1 MYFISTRGGEKVT
14 GAQAIVK
21 GLADNGGLY
30 VPEKFPAITQA
41 EMQAMAEM
49 NYPERAAFVLGKYL
63 ADDLGADYL
72 QEICEKAYSTFT
84 GNDPA
89 PLVKVDG
96 ESRLFVLELF
106 HGPTCAFK
114 DMALTV
120 LPYLLK
126 KSSEVTGIA
135 DDIMILTATSGDTG
149 KAALEGFR
157 DVAGTKV
164 AVFYPDEGVAKMQR
178 LQMCAQDGNNV
189 FVAAVKGNF
198 DDCQRAVK
206 RMFSS
211 KEFNEKMAKKGVR
224 LSSANS
230 INFGRLAPQIA
241 YYFSAYLDLLTSRQ
255 IEMGDEI
262 DFVVPT
268 GNFGDILAGW
278 YAKQMGLPVRK
289 LVCASNRNKV
299 LSDFFKKG
307 VYDVKRNFFRTMS
320 PSMDILVSSNLERLL
335 FEISGRNAKLTAQRM
350 ADLAEKKEYSITA
363 AEKAKLD
370 KEFFGGFASEDDM
383 IEAMYEIFDEFG
395 YAMDTHTGVA
405 LAVCDQYRRTL
416 KKNEEGDIVDETPI
430 VVLSTANPYKFPQ
443 DVLYALSGNDVKDS
457 FKGVKRLNLL
467 TAMKPPKSLTELR
480 YKPIRFKTVVENDL
494 DKMSALIER
503 FADGEIVPV
512 PAPIKR

>member
-1 MYFISTRGGEKVT
+1 MYFISTRGGERVT

-21 GLADNGGLY
+21 GLAQNGGLY
-30 VPEKFPAITQA
+30 VPESFPKISK
-41 EMQAMAEM
+41 EELESMAEM
-49 NYPERAAFVLGKYL
+49 SYPERAAFVLGKYL
-63 ADDLGADYL
+63 ADDLGEDYL
-72 QEICEKAYSTFT
+72 KEICEKAYSTFT

-89 PLVKVDG
+89 PLVKVNG
-96 ESRLFVLELF
+96 NLFVLELF

-126 KSSEVTGIA
+126 KSAEVTGI
-135 DDIMILTATSGDTG
+135 DDEILILAATSGDTG

-157 DVAGTKV
+157 DVKGTRV

-178 LQMCAQDGNNV
+178 LQMCIQDGNNV
-189 FVAAVKGNF
+189 FVSAVRGNF

-206 RMFSS
+206 RLFASEDFNAQL
-211 KEFNEKMAKKGVR
+211 KEKGVR

-241 YYFSAYLDLLTSRQ
+241 YYFSAYLDLMTSNQ

-278 YAKQMGLPVRK
+278 YAKQMGLPVRR

-299 LSDFFKKG
+299 LADFFEKG

-335 FEISGRNAKLTAQRM
+335 FEISGRNAKLTAERM
-350 ADLAEKKEYSITA
+350 AQLAEKKEYSITQ
-363 AEKAKLD
+363 AEKAILD

-383 IEAMYEIFDEFG
+383 IEAMYETFDEFG

-405 LAVCDQYRRTL
+405 LAVYAQYRDTL
-416 KKNEEGDIVDETPI
+416 EKNEDDEVIDNTPV

-457 FKGVKRLNLL
+457 FKGIKRLNLL
-467 TAMKPPKSLTELR
+467 TAMKPPKSLLDLR
-480 YKPIRFKTVVENDL
+480 YRPLRFKTVVDNDL
-494 DKMSALIER
+494 NEMATEILR
-503 FADGEIVPV
+503 FADGHIVPI
-512 PAPIKR
+512 PDGGKK

>member
-1 MYFISTRGGEKVT
+1 MYFISTRGGERVT

-21 GLADNGGLY
+21 GLAQNGGLY
-30 VPEKFPAITQA
+30 VPESFPKISK
-41 EMQAMAEM
+41 EELESMAEM
-49 NYPERAAFVLGKYL
+49 SYPERAAFVLGKYL
-63 ADDLGADYL
+63 ADDLGEDYL
-72 QEICEKAYSTFT
+72 KEICEKAYSTFT

-89 PLVKVDG
+89 PLVKVNG
-96 ESRLFVLELF
+96 NLFVLELF

-126 KSSEVTGIA
+126 KSAEVTGI
-135 DDIMILTATSGDTG
+135 DDEILILAATSGDTG

-157 DVAGTKV
+157 DVKGTKV

-178 LQMCAQDGNNV
+178 LQMCIQDGNNV
-189 FVAAVKGNF
+189 FVSAVRGNF

-206 RMFSS
+206 RLFASEDFNAQL
-211 KEFNEKMAKKGVR
+211 KEKGVR

-241 YYFSAYLDLLTSRQ
+241 YYFSAYLDLMTSNQ

-278 YAKQMGLPVRK
+278 YAKQMGLPVRR

-299 LSDFFKKG
+299 LADFFEKG

-335 FEISGRNAKLTAQRM
+335 FEISGRNAKLTAERM
-350 ADLAEKKEYSITA
+350 AQLAEKKEYSITQ
-363 AEKAKLD
+363 AEKAILD

-383 IEAMYEIFDEFG
+383 IEAMYETFDEFG

-405 LAVCDQYRRTL
+405 LAVYAQYRDTL
-416 KKNEEGDIVDETPI
+416 EKNEDDEVIDNTPV

-457 FKGVKRLNLL
+457 FKGIKRLNLL
-467 TAMKPPKSLTELR
+467 TAMKPPKSLLDLR
-480 YKPIRFKTVVENDL
+480 YRPLRFKTVVDNDL
-494 DKMSALIER
+494 NEMATEILR
-503 FADGEIVPV
+503 FADGHIVPI
-512 PAPIKR
+512 PDGGKK

>member
-14 GAQAIVK
+14 GAQAIVQ
-21 GLADNGGLY
+21 GLASDGGLF
-30 VPEKFPAITQA
+30 VPETFPKVSKE
-41 EMQAMAEM
+41 EMDELAQMGYA
-49 NYPERAAFVLGKYL
+49 ERAAFILGKYL
-63 ADDLGADYL
+63 AEEFGADYL
-72 QEICEKAYSTFT
+72 KESCEKAYATFD
-84 GNDPA
+84 GDDPA

-96 ESRLFVLELF
+96 KLFVLELY

-120 LPYLLK
+120 LPYLMK
-126 KSSEVTGIA
+126 KACNLTGIKE
-135 DDIMILTATSGDTG
+135 DVLILAATSGDTG

-157 DVAGTKV
+157 DVEGTKV

-178 LQMCAQDGNNV
+178 LQMSIQDGDNV
-189 FVAAVKGNF
+189 FVSAVKGNF

-206 RMFSS
+206 KLFASE
-211 KEFNEKMAKKGVR
+211 EFNAQLKEKGYR

-241 YYFSAYLDLLTSRQ
+241 YYFSAYLDLCTSGQ
-255 IEMGDEI
+255 IEMGDGV

-289 LVCASNRNKV
+289 LICASNRNKV
-299 LSDFFKKG
+299 LADFFARG
-307 VYDVKRNFFRTMS
+307 VYDVKRAFHRTMS

-335 FEISGRNAKLTAQRM
+335 FEISGRDAKVTAQRM
-350 ADLAEKKEYSITA
+350 EYLSTTKEYSITEK
-363 AEKAKLD
+363 EKAILD
-370 KEFFGGFASEDDM
+370 EEFFAGFASEDDM
-383 IEAMYEIFDEFG
+383 IEAMYEVFDEFG

-405 LAVCDQYRRTL
+405 LAVCDQYRKTL
-416 KKNEEGDIVDETPI
+416 EDEEGEIHDPTPV

-443 DVLYALSGNDVKDS
+443 DVLYCLSGNDVKDS
-457 FKGVKRLNLL
+457 FKGIKRLNLL
-467 TAMKPPKSLTELR
+467 TAMKPPKALTDLR
-480 YKPIRFKTVVENDL
+480 YRPLRFKTVVENNL
-494 DKMSALIER
+494 EKMAALVLR

-512 PAPIKR
+512 PDAGKR

>member
-14 GAQAIVK
+14 GAQAIVQ
-21 GLADNGGLY
+21 GLAKNGGLF
-30 VPEKFPAITQA
+30 VPEAFPAVSSE
-41 EMQAMAEM
+41 EMEAMAQM
-49 NYPERAAFVLGKYL
+49 SYPERAAFVLGKYL

-72 QEICEKAYSTFT
+72 KEICEKAYSTFE
-84 GNDPA
+84 GGDPA
-89 PLVKVDG
+89 PLVKIDG
-96 ESRLFVLELF
+96 KLFVLELF

-126 KSSEVTGIA
+126 KSCEVTGIK
-135 DDIMILTATSGDTG
+135 DEILILAATSGDTG

-178 LQMCAQDGNNV
+178 LQMCIQDGNNV

-206 RMFSS
+206 KMFAS
-211 KEFNEKMAKKGVR
+211 KDFNAQLGEKGVR

-241 YYFSAYLDLLTSRQ
+241 YYFSAYLDLYTSGQ
-255 IEMGDEI
+255 IKMGEAV

-299 LSDFFKKG
+299 LADFFTKG
-307 VYDVKRNFFRTMS
+307 VYDVKRAFHRTMS

-335 FEISGRNAKLTAQRM
+335 FEISGRNAALTAERM
-350 ADLAEKKEYSITA
+350 QDLADKKEYSITA
-363 AEKAKLD
+363 EEKAILD
-370 KEFFGGFASEDDM
+370 EQFFAGFASEDDM
-383 IEAMYEIFDEFG
+383 IEAMYETFDEFG

-405 LAVCDQYRRTL
+405 LAVYEKYLDTFE
-416 KKNEEGDIVDETPI
+416 KEDDVVKNDTPI

-443 DVLYALSGNDVKDS
+443 DVLYSLSGNDVKDS
-457 FKGVKRLNLL
+457 FKGIKRLNLL
-467 TAMKPPKSLTELR
+467 TAMKPPKCLLDLR
-480 YKPIRFKTVVENDL
+480 YRPLRFKTVVENDL
-494 DKMSALIER
+494 NAMAAEVLK

-512 PAPIKR
+512 PDAKK

>member
-14 GAQAIVK
+14 GAEAIVQ
-21 GLADNGGLY
+21 GLAKNGGLY
-30 VPEKFPAITQA
+30 VPESFPKVTA
-41 EMQAMAEM
+41 EEFERMSEM
-49 NYPERAAFVLGKYL
+49 NYPERAAFILGKYL

-72 QEICEKAYSTFT
+72 KEVCEKAYSSFT
-84 GNDPA
+84 GGDPA
-89 PLVKVDG
+89 PVVKVDG
-96 ESRLFVLELF
+96 KLFVLELF

-114 DMALTV
+114 DMALQV
-120 LPYLLK
+120 LPYLLT
-126 KSSEVTGIA
+126 KSMQVTGIKEKVL
-135 DDIMILTATSGDTG
+135 ILAATSGDTG

-157 DVAGTKV
+157 DVPGTKV

-178 LQMCAQDGNNV
+178 LQMCIQDGDNV
-189 FVAAVKGNF
+189 FVSAVRGNF

-206 RMFSS
+206 KMFASE
-211 KEFNEKMAKKGVR
+211 EFNKTLKEKGYR

-255 IEMGDEI
+255 IEMGEEI

-299 LSDFFKKG
+299 LADFFDKG

-335 FEISGRNAKLTAQRM
+335 FEISGRNAELTAARM
-350 ADLAEKKEYSITA
+350 QQLAEKREYSITT
-363 AEKAKLD
+363 AEKLRLD
-370 KEFFGGFASEDDM
+370 EEFFAGFASEDDT
-383 IEAMYEIFDEFG
+383 IEAMYEIFDEYG

-405 LAVCDQYRRTL
+405 LAVNIKYHDNLNKDKEEKDFDQ
-416 KKNEEGDIVDETPI
+416 TPT

-443 DVLYALSGNDVKDS
+443 DVLYALLGNDVKDS
-457 FKGVKRLNLL
+457 FKGIKRLNLL
-467 TAMKPPKSLTELR
+467 TAMKPAKSLLDLR
-480 YKPIRFKTVVENDL
+480 YRPIRFKTVVNNDL
-494 DKMSALIER
+494 NEMSAEILR

-512 PAPIKR
+512 PDQPKK

>member
-1 MYFISTRGGEKVT
+1 MYFISTRGGERVT

-21 GLADNGGLY
+21 GLAQNGGLY
-30 VPEKFPAITQA
+30 VPESFPKISK
-41 EMQAMAEM
+41 EELESMAEM
-49 NYPERAAFVLGKYL
+49 SYPERAAFVLGKYL
-63 ADDLGADYL
+63 ADDLGEDYL
-72 QEICEKAYSTFT
+72 KEICEKAYSTFT

-89 PLVKVDG
+89 PLVKVNG
-96 ESRLFVLELF
+96 NLFVLELF

-126 KSSEVTGIA
+126 KSAEVTGI
-135 DDIMILTATSGDTG
+135 DDEILILAATSGDTG

-157 DVAGTKV
+157 DVKGTKV

-178 LQMCAQDGNNV
+178 LQMCIQDGNNV
-189 FVAAVKGNF
+189 FVSAVRGNF

-206 RMFSS
+206 RLFASEDFNAQL
-211 KEFNEKMAKKGVR
+211 KEKGVR

-241 YYFSAYLDLLTSRQ
+241 YYFSAYLDLMTSNQ

-278 YAKQMGLPVRK
+278 YAKQMGLPVRR

-299 LSDFFKKG
+299 LADFFEKG

-335 FEISGRNAKLTAQRM
+335 FEISGRNAKLTAERM
-350 ADLAEKKEYSITA
+350 TQLAEKKEYSITQ
-363 AEKAKLD
+363 AEKAILD

-383 IEAMYEIFDEFG
+383 IEAMYETFDEFG

-405 LAVCDQYRRTL
+405 LAVYAQYRDTL
-416 KKNEEGDIVDETPI
+416 EKNEDDEVIDNTPV

-457 FKGVKRLNLL
+457 FKGIKRLNLL
-467 TAMKPPKSLTELR
+467 TAMKPPKSLLDLR
-480 YKPIRFKTVVENDL
+480 YRPLRFKTVVDNDL
-494 DKMSALIER
+494 NEMATEILR
-503 FADGEIVPV
+503 FADGHIVPI
-512 PAPIKR
+512 PDGGKK

>member
-1 MYFISTRGGEKVT
+1 MNFISTRGGEKVT

-30 VPEKFPAITQA
+30 VPEKFPKVTK
-41 EMQAMAEM
+41 EELERMAEM
-49 NYPERAAFVLGKYL
+49 NYAERAAFVLGKYL
-63 ADDLGADYL
+63 ADDLGADFL
-72 QEICEKAYSTFT
+72 LTACEKAYSTFE
-84 GNDPA
+84 GKDPV
-89 PLVKVDG
+89 PLVKIDG
-96 ESRLFVLELF
+96 NMYILELF

-114 DMALTV
+114 DMALTL

-126 KSSEVTGIA
+126 KSCEVTGIK
-135 DDIMILTATSGDTG
+135 DEILILTATSGDTG

-157 DVAGTKV
+157 DVEGTKV

-178 LQMCAQDGNNV
+178 LQMCTQPGNNV
-189 FVAAVKGNF
+189 LVAAVEGNF

-211 KEFNEKMAKKGVR
+211 EEFNAELAEKGVR

-241 YYFSAYLDLLTSRQ
+241 YYFSAYLDLLTSGQ
-255 IEMGDEI
+255 IDEGEEV

-278 YAKQMGLPVRK
+278 YAKNMGLPIRK
-289 LVCASNRNKV
+289 LVCASNRNRV
-299 LSDFFKKG
+299 LADFFKTG
-307 VYDVKRNFFRTMS
+307 TYSVKRDFYRTMS

-335 FEISGRNAKLTAQRM
+335 FEISGRNAKLTAERM
-350 ADLAEKKEYSITA
+350 QKLAEEKEYSITPE
-363 AEKAKLD
+363 EKKTLD
-370 KEFFGGFASEDDM
+370 EQFFGGFASEDDTV
-383 IEAMYEIFDEFG
+383 EAMYDVFDEYG

-405 LAVCDQYRRTL
+405 LAVKNQYRYAVEKEN
-416 KKNEEGDIVDETPI
+416 KKDNVPI

-457 FKGVKRLNLL
+457 FKGVKRLHLL
-467 TAMKPPKSLTELR
+467 TAMKPPKNLLELR
-480 YKPIRFKTVVENDL
+480 YKPIRFKTKVKNKVREMADL
-494 DKMSALIER
+494 ILR
-503 FADGEIVPV
+503 FADGEIVPE
-512 PAPIKR
+512 PKEE

>member
-14 GAQAIVK
+14 GAQAIVQ
-21 GLADNGGLY
+21 GLAKNGGLY
-30 VPEKFPAITQA
+30 VPESFPAVSRE
-41 EMQAMAEM
+41 EMDEMAQM
-49 NYPERAAFVLGKYL
+49 SYPERAAFVLGKYL

-72 QEICEKAYSTFT
+72 KEICEKAYSTFD
-84 GNDPA
+84 GHGKDPA
-89 PLVKVDG
+89 PLVKIDKN
-96 ESRLFVLELF
+96 LFVLELF

-126 KSSEVTGIA
+126 KSCEVTGI
-135 DDIMILTATSGDTG
+135 DDEILILAATSGDTG

-157 DVAGTKV
+157 DVKGTKV

-178 LQMCAQDGNNV
+178 LQMCIQDGNNV

-206 RMFSS
+206 RLFASE
-211 KEFNEKMAKKGVR
+211 EFNAQLAQKKVR

-241 YYFSAYLDLLTSRQ
+241 YYFSAYLDLYTSGQ
-255 IEMGDEI
+255 IEMGDKI

-335 FEISGRNAKLTAQRM
+335 FEISGRNAELTAERM
-350 ADLAEKKEYSITA
+350 QSLAEKKEYSITDK
-363 AEKAKLD
+363 EKAILD
-370 KEFFGGFASEDDM
+370 EEFFGGFASEDDM

-405 LAVCDQYRRTL
+405 LAVCAEYQDTL
-416 KKNEEGDIVDETPI
+416 EKDEDEILDKTPI

-457 FKGVKRLNLL
+457 FKGIKRLNLL
-467 TAMKPPKSLTELR
+467 TAMKPPKSLLDLR
-480 YKPIRFKTVVENDL
+480 YRPLRFKTVVENNL
-494 DKMSALIER
+494 DKMAAEILR

-512 PAPIKR
+512 PDGGKK

>member
-14 GAQAIVK
+14 GAQAIVQ
-21 GLADNGGLY
+21 GLAKDGGLY
-30 VPEKFPAITQA
+30 VPETFPAVSMDEIS
-41 EMQAMAEM
+41 AMADM
-49 NYPERAAFVLGKYL
+49 SYPERAAFILGKYL
-63 ADDLGADYL
+63 AEEFGADFL
-72 QEICEKAYSTFT
+72 QDACEKAYENFE
-84 GNDPA
+84 GDDPV
-89 PLVKVDG
+89 PLVKIDG
-96 ESRLFVLELF
+96 EVGLYVLELF

-114 DMALTV
+114 DMALQL

-126 KSSEVTGIA
+126 KSCELTGIKEE
-135 DDIMILTATSGDTG
+135 ILILAATSGDTG

-157 DVAGTKV
+157 DVPGTKV

-178 LQMCAQDGNNV
+178 LQMCIQDGNNV
-189 FVAAVKGNF
+189 QVTAVKGNF

-206 RMFSS
+206 RLFASE
-211 KEFNEKMAKKGVR
+211 EFNKELAKRKIL

-241 YYFSAYLDLLTSRQ
+241 YYFSAYVDMVSSRQ
-255 IEMGDEI
+255 ITMGDEI

-278 YAKQMGLPVRK
+278 YAKKMGLPVRK

-299 LSDFFKKG
+299 LADFFAKG

-335 FEISGRNAKLTAQRM
+335 FEISGRNADLTAKRM
-350 ADLAEKKEYSITA
+350 KQLAEDKEYSITT
-363 AEKAKLD
+363 AEKAILD
-370 KEFFGGFASEDDM
+370 KEFFGGFASEDDTV
-383 IEAMYEIFDEFG
+383 EAMYEVFDEYG

-405 LAVCDQYRRTL
+405 LAVHMKYREAVE
-416 KKNEEGDIVDETPI
+416 KQNEKDKVPS

-457 FKGVKRLNLL
+457 FKGIKRLNLL
-467 TAMKPPKSLTELR
+467 TAMKPPKSLLSLR
-480 YKPIRFKTVVENDL
+480 YRPLRFKTVVANDL
-494 DKMSALIER
+494 AKMSEVILR

-512 PAPIKR
+512 PDEE

>member
-1 MYFISTRGGEKVT
+1 MT
-14 GAQAIVK
+14 GAQAIVR
-21 GLADNGGLY
+21 GLAENGGLF
-30 VPEKFPAITQA
+30 VPEKFPSVTKE
-41 EMQAMAEM
+41 EMELMAEM
-49 NYPERAAFVLGKYL
+49 NYAERAAFVLGKYL
-63 ADDLGADYL
+63 ADDLGADFL
-72 QEICEKAYSTFT
+72 KETCAKAYANFE
-84 GNDPA
+84 GKDPV
-89 PLVKVDG
+89 PLVKIDG
-96 ESRLFVLELF
+96 NMYVLELF

-120 LPYLLK
+120 LPYLMK
-126 KSSEVTGIA
+126 KSLEVTGVR
-135 DDIMILTATSGDTG
+135 DEILILAATSGDTG

-178 LQMCAQDGNNV
+178 LQMCTQSGNNV
-189 FVAAVKGNF
+189 CVASVEGNF

-206 RMFSS
+206 NLFASAD
-211 KEFNEKMAKKGVR
+211 FNAELAKKGVR

-241 YYFSAYLDLLTSRQ
+241 YYFSAYLDLLTSGQ
-255 IEMGDEI
+255 IEQGEEI

-278 YAKQMGLPVRK
+278 YAKNMGLPVRK

-299 LSDFFKKG
+299 LADFFKTG
-307 VYDVKRNFFRTMS
+307 VYDVKREFHRTMS

-335 FEISGRNAKLTAQRM
+335 FEISGRNAKLTADRM
-350 ADLAEKKEYSITA
+350 KDLAEKGRYCITEP
-363 AEKAKLD
+363 EKKMLD
-370 KEFFGGFASEDDM
+370 QQFFGGFASEDDTV
-383 IEAMYEIFDEFG
+383 EAMYEVFDEYG

-405 LAVCDQYRRTL
+405 LAVKEQYRAEVE
-416 KKNEEGDIVDETPI
+416 KEDPKDQTPI

-457 FKGVKRLNLL
+457 FKGVKRLHLL

-480 YKPIRFKTVVENDL
+480 YKTPRFKIKVKNNLQD
-494 DKMSALIER
+494 MGALILR
-503 FADGEIVPV
+503 FAGGEVVPE
-512 PAPIKR
+512 PSKD

>member
-1 MYFISTRGGEKVT
+1 MYFISTRGGERVT
-14 GAQAIVK
+14 GAQAIVQ
-21 GLADNGGLY
+21 GLAKNGGLY
-30 VPEKFPAITQA
+30 VPETFPTISNEEL
-41 EMQAMAEM
+41 EMMAEM

-63 ADDLGADYL
+63 AEELGADYL
-72 QEICEKAYSTFT
+72 KEICEKAYASFE
-84 GNDPA
+84 GNDPV
-89 PLVKVDG
+89 PLVKIDG
-96 ESRLFVLELF
+96 GLFVLELF

-126 KSSEVTGIA
+126 KSCEVTGV
-135 DDIMILTATSGDTG
+135 DDEILILAATSGDTG

-157 DVAGTKV
+157 DVPGTKV

-178 LQMCAQDGNNV
+178 LQMCIQDGDNV
-189 FVAAVKGNF
+189 CVSAVRGNF

-206 RMFSS
+206 KLFASE
-211 KEFNEKMAKKGVR
+211 EFNKKLAEKKVR

-241 YYFSAYLDLLTSRQ
+241 YYFSAYLDLWTSEQ
-255 IEMGDEI
+255 IQMGDAI

-278 YAKQMGLPVRK
+278 YAKQMGLPVRR

-299 LSDFFKKG
+299 LADFFSKG

-335 FEISGRNAKLTAQRM
+335 FEISGRNAELTAKRM
-350 ADLAEKKEYSITA
+350 EQLAKDKEYSITT
-363 AEKAKLD
+363 AEKAILD
-370 KEFFGGFASEDDM
+370 KEFFGGFASEDM
-383 IEAMYEIFDEFG
+383 TVEAMYEIFEEYG

-405 LAVCDQYRRTL
+405 LAVYEQYKQARE
-416 KKNEEGDIVDETPI
+416 KEDEKDKTPV

-457 FKGVKRLNLL
+457 FKGIKRLNLL
-467 TAMKPPKSLTELR
+467 TAMKPPKCLLDLR
-480 YKPIRFKTVVENDL
+480 YRPLRFKTVVSNDL
-494 DKMSALIER
+494 AKMSELILS
-503 FADGEIVPV
+503 FADGNVVPS
-512 PAPIKR
+512 PDAKK

>member
-1 MYFISTRGGEKVT
+1 MNFISTRGGEKVT
-14 GAQAIVK
+14 GAQAIVR
-21 GLADNGGLY
+21 GLAKDGGLY
-30 VPEKFPAITQA
+30 VPEVFPTVSRE
-41 EMQAMAEM
+41 EMEGMAEM
-49 NYPERAAFVLGKYL
+49 SYPERAAFILGKYL
-63 ADDLGADYL
+63 ADELGEEYL
-72 QEICEKAYSTFT
+72 RESCEKAYASFT
-84 GNDPA
+84 GDDPV
-89 PLVKVDG
+89 PLVKIDG
-96 ESRLFVLELF
+96 ETGLYVLELY

-114 DMALTV
+114 DMALQV

-126 KSSEVTGIA
+126 KSCEVTGVK
-135 DDIMILTATSGDTG
+135 DDILILAATSGDTG

-157 DVAGTKV
+157 DVPGTKV

-178 LQMCAQDGNNV
+178 LQMCIQDGNNV
-189 FVAAVKGNF
+189 CVSAVKGNF

-206 RMFSS
+206 KLFASE
-211 KEFNEKMAKKGVR
+211 EFNAQLAKRGVR

-241 YYFSAYLDLLTSRQ
+241 YYFSAYVDMLTSRQ
-255 IEMGDEI
+255 IEMGDEL

-299 LSDFFKKG
+299 LADFFAKG
-307 VYDVKRNFFRTMS
+307 VYDVKRNFHRTMS

-335 FEISGRNAKLTAQRM
+335 FEISGRNAELTAKRM
-350 ADLAEKKEYSITA
+350 RQLAEEKEYSITA
-363 AEKAKLD
+363 EEKAKLD
-370 KEFFGGFASEDDM
+370 KDFFAGFASEDDTVD
-383 IEAMYEIFDEFG
+383 AMYEIFDEYG

-405 LAVCDQYRRTL
+405 LAVSFQYYNAREKLDEKDRTP
-416 KKNEEGDIVDETPI
+416 V

-457 FKGVKRLNLL
+457 FKGIKRLNLL
-467 TAMKPPKSLTELR
+467 TAMKPPKSLLDLR
-480 YKPIRFKTVVENDL
+480 YRPLRFKTVVANDL
-494 DKMSALIER
+494 TKMSDLILR

-512 PAPIKR
+512 PDKA

>member
-14 GAQAIVK
+14 GAEAIVQ
-21 GLADNGGLY
+21 GLAKDGGLY
-30 VPEKFPAITQA
+30 VPEKFPAISIE
-41 EMQAMAEM
+41 EMEQMAEM
-49 NYPERAAFVLGKYL
+49 SYPERAAYVLGKYL
-63 ADDLGADYL
+63 ADDLGAEYL
-72 QEICEKAYSTFT
+72 KEICEKAYSTFT
-84 GNDPA
+84 GGDPA
-89 PLVKVDG
+89 PLVKIDG
-96 ESRLFVLELF
+96 QLFVLELF

-126 KSSEVTGIA
+126 KSCEVTGSKE
-135 DDIMILTATSGDTG
+135 DILILTATSGDTG

-157 DVAGTKV
+157 NVAGTKV

-178 LQMCAQDGNNV
+178 LQMCIQDGNNV
-189 FVAAVKGNF
+189 FVSAVRGNF

-206 RMFSS
+206 KMFASE
-211 KEFNEKMAKKGVR
+211 EFNAKLKEKNIR

-241 YYFSAYLDLLTSRQ
+241 YYFSAYLDLFTSRQ
-255 IEMGDEI
+255 IEMGDKV

-299 LSDFFKKG
+299 LADFFEKG

-335 FEISGRNAKLTAQRM
+335 FEISGRNAKLTAERM
-350 ADLAEKKEYSITA
+350 KQLAEKKEYSITQ
-363 AEKAKLD
+363 AEKAVLD
-370 KEFFGGFASEDDM
+370 EEFFGGFASEDDT
-383 IEAMYEIFDEFG
+383 IEAMYETFEEYG

-405 LAVCDQYRRTL
+405 LAVCEKYRETL
-416 KKNEEGDIVDETPI
+416 ETEDEKKRDKTPI

-457 FKGVKRLNLL
+457 FKGIKRLNLL
-467 TAMKPPKSLTELR
+467 TAMKPPRNLLDLR
-480 YKPIRFKTVVENDL
+480 YRPLRFKSVVDNDL
-494 DKMSALIER
+494 GKMSAEILK
-503 FADGEIVPV
+503 FADGYIVPV
-512 PAPIKR
+512 PDGDKK

>member
-1 MYFISTRGGEKVT
+1 MYFISTRGGERVT
-14 GAQAIVK
+14 GAEAIVQ
-21 GLADNGGLY
+21 GLAKNGGLY
-30 VPEKFPAITQA
+30 VPESFPSVSA
-41 EMQAMAEM
+41 EEM
-49 NYPERAAFVLGKYL
+49 EKMTEMSYPERAAFVLGKYL

-72 QEICEKAYSTFT
+72 KEICEKAYSTFE

-89 PLVKVDG
+89 PLVKID
-96 ESRLFVLELF
+96 ESLFVLELF

-126 KSSEVTGIA
+126 KSCEVTGNK
-135 DDIMILTATSGDTG
+135 DEILILAATSGDTG

-157 DVAGTKV
+157 DVPGTKV

-178 LQMCAQDGNNV
+178 LQMCIQDGGNV
-189 FVAAVKGNF
+189 FVAAVRGNF

-206 RMFSS
+206 RLFAS
-211 KEFNEKMAKKGVR
+211 EDFNAQLAQKGVR

-241 YYFSAYLDLLTSRQ
+241 YYFSSYLDLVTSRQ
-255 IEMGDEI
+255 IEMGDQI

-278 YAKQMGLPVRK
+278 YAKQMGLPVRT

-299 LSDFFKKG
+299 LADFFADG

-335 FEISGRNAKLTAQRM
+335 FEISGRNAELTAQRM
-350 ADLAEKKEYSITA
+350 KDLAEKKEYSITA
-363 AEKAKLD
+363 AEKAVLD
-370 KEFFGGFASEDDM
+370 EQFFGGFASEDDM
-383 IEAMYEIFDEFG
+383 IEAMYETFDEYG

-405 LAVCDQYRRTL
+405 LAVLAQY
-416 KKNEEGDIVDETPI
+416 KKANEKEDEPTDKTPV

-457 FKGVKRLNLL
+457 FKGIKRLNLL
-467 TAMKPPKSLTELR
+467 TAMKPPKSLLDLR
-480 YKPIRFKTVVENDL
+480 YRPLRFKTVVDNDL
-494 DKMSALIER
+494 NKMATEILK
-503 FADGEIVPV
+503 FADGNIVPV
-512 PAPIKR
+512 PDANAKK

>member
-1 MYFISTRGGEKVT
+1 MYFISTRGNEKVT
-14 GAQAIVK
+14 GAQAIVQ
-21 GLADNGGLY
+21 GLAKDGGLF
-30 VPEKFPAITQA
+30 VPEKFPTVTNDELESMM
-41 EMQAMAEM
+41 EMS
-49 NYPERAAFVLGKYL
+49 YPERAAFILSKYL
-63 ADDLGADYL
+63 GDELGADYL
-72 QEICEKAYSTFT
+72 KESCEKAYASFT
-84 GNDPA
+84 GSDPV

-96 ESRLFVLELF
+96 ETGLYVLELY

-126 KSSEVTGIA
+126 KSCEVTGIT
-135 DDIMILTATSGDTG
+135 DEILILAATSGDTG

-157 DVAGTKV
+157 DVPGTKV

-178 LQMCAQDGNNV
+178 MQMTIQDGNNV
-189 FVAAVKGNF
+189 FVAAVEGNF

-206 RMFSS
+206 KMFASE
-211 KEFNEKMAKKGVR
+211 EFNEALAKKKVR

-241 YYFSAYLDLLTSRQ
+241 YYFSAYLDMLTSRQ

-262 DFVVPT
+262 NFVVPT

-278 YAKQMGLPVRK
+278 YAKQMGLPVKK
-289 LVCASNRNKV
+289 LICASNRNKV
-299 LSDFFKKG
+299 LADFFKKG
-307 VYDVKRNFFRTMS
+307 VYDVNREFHRTMS

-335 FEISGRNAKLTAQRM
+335 FEVSGRNAKLTAERM
-350 ADLAEKKEYSITA
+350 QELAEKKEYSITA
-363 AEKAKLD
+363 EEKAKLESD
-370 KEFFGGFASEDDM
+370 FFAGFAREDDV

-405 LAVCDQYRRTL
+405 LAVYMQYYDWRE
-416 KKNEEGDIVDETPI
+416 KQIEKDDSPI

-457 FKGVKRLNLL
+457 FKGIKRLHLL
-467 TAMKPPKSLTELR
+467 TAMKPPKSLLDLR
-480 YKPIRFKTVVENDL
+480 YRTPRFKTKVKNNLKE
-494 DKMSALIER
+494 MSDVILR
-503 FADGEIVPV
+503 FADGEILPV
-512 PAPIKR
+512 PEK